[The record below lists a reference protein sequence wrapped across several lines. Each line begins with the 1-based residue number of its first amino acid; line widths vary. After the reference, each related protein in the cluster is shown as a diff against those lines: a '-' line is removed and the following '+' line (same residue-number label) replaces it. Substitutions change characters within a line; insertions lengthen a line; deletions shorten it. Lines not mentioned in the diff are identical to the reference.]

1 MEEYNLGFI
10 TDSDIFKHVKDTV
23 MKYRFRI
30 DLSEFN
36 SNLIDPVKLTF
47 DSKVYKKDIEDVLES
62 EIIRQ
67 LDKSNTNHI
76 GYFHQNIRPLAN

>member
-10 TDSDIFKHVKDTV
+10 ADSDIFKHVKDTV
-23 MKYRFRI
+23 MKYRFQI

-47 DSKVYKKDIEDVLES
+47 DSKVYKKDIEDVLATK
-62 EIIRQ
+62 RKPRA
-67 LDKSNTNHI
+67 LPVL
-76 GYFHQNIRPLAN
+76 R